1 MEYSIFIGIMTIFC
15 IVYMGTLYVST
26 NTLLKAQPSSNDL
39 LNFKVLMMIN
49 SSQSKFM
56 GMIFVCLALILCV
69 FIVLGDIKNSPW
81 QPIDFYDFGVRDL
94 LMIFMVA
101 VSALYLYT
109 QMKLNRLFN
118 SLDLLGHTVPT
129 AIKVQINQLNKTNN
143 LMFVLFCVILSFQ
156 IILQVLRIG

>member
-1 MEYSIFIGIMTIFC
+1 MEYSIFMGIMTTFC

-81 QPIDFYDFGVRDL
+81 QPIGFHGFGVRDL